1 MGKLCL
7 NVFFFSA
14 GTSRQ
19 QAARKSQQAVSALG
33 SLGHGQSQT
42 SGLCSKEKSLRSN
55 ILRSDELSKNDALS
69 RCTSNSTTP
78 VSHTAESEAHSS
90 PQQNGCVF
98 FALDNSGVNPSL
110 SLLICVLLLEDRI
123 SSDQVAQWK
132 SLRRKTNR

>member
-1 MGKLCL
+1 MFKCL
-7 NVFFFSA
+7 FFSA

-33 SLGHGQSQT
+33 SHGQSQT

-55 ILRSDELSKNDALS
+55 ILRSDELSKNDAPS

-78 VSHTAESEAHSS
+78 VSDTAESEAHSS

-110 SLLICVLLLEDRI
+110 SVLICVLLLEDRI